1 MSTASKPKDRQIR
14 TFMKHIIT
22 TAITGVSLMTLAVN
36 PSNSFNVAT
45 IDEVAIETIV
55 ESVANLADRGN
66 FESLEKLY
74 AEEVEV
80 DYTSAFGGEV
90 ELKSPQGLMTQW
102 ASSLPGFDRTRH
114 EISNIEISLKG
125 NKAIATADVT
135 ANHYLDEMFWQIAG
149 SYEYGLV
156 KEDGQWMID
165 KMTFIAESEQG
176 SRDII
181 NKAVEQ
187 AAIAPASY
195 IQRQQTKQT
204 VIDFLT
210 ALENKD
216 MDKFAE
222 LWAEDAV
229 QDMPFSPE
237 EFPKRVAGLANL
249 IQHYS
254 AWPEISGQAN
264 FTNNLVFYPMQDSTM
279 VFAEW
284 HGDVEIIPTGRQ
296 YKQQYSGLFHVV
308 DGKIELF
315 REYYDPIV
323 FKDAFGLDADKTNDG
338 QSSN

>member
-1 MSTASKPKDRQIR
+1 
-14 TFMKHIIT
+14 
-22 TAITGVSLMTLAVN
+22 MTLAVK
-36 PSNSFNVAT
+36 PSNSLNVT
-45 IDEVAIETIV
+45 TSDEAAIHTIV
-55 ESVANLADRGN
+55 ESVATLADKSN

-102 ASSLPGFDRTRH
+102 ASTLPGFDRTRH
-114 EISNIEISLKG
+114 QISNIETEVKG
-125 NKAIATADVT
+125 NKATATADVT

-149 SYEYGLV
+149 SYEYGLI
-156 KEDGQWMID
+156 KEDGQWKID

-181 NKAVEQ
+181 NEAIEQ
-187 AAIAPASY
+187 ANINPSLY
-195 IQRQQTKQT
+195 IQRQQTKQA

-210 ALENKD
+210 SLEEKD
-216 MDKFAE
+216 MDKFASV
-222 LWAEDAV
+222 WAEDAV

-237 EFPKRVAGLANL
+237 GFPKRVEGKANL
-249 IQHYS
+249 IQHYA
-254 AWPEISGQAN
+254 AWPETSGQAN
-264 FTNNLVFYPMQDSTM
+264 FTDRLVFYPMQDSTM

-284 HGDVEIIPTGRQ
+284 RGDVEIIPTGRQ
-296 YKQQYSGLFHVV
+296 YKQRYGGLFYVV

-323 FKDAFGLDADKTNDG
+323 FQAAFGLE
-338 QSSN
+338 

>member
-1 MSTASKPKDRQIR
+1 
-14 TFMKHIIT
+14 
-22 TAITGVSLMTLAVN
+22 MTLAAN
-36 PSNSFNVAT
+36 PSNSSNVLT
-45 IDEVAIETIV
+45 PDEAAIETIV
-55 ESVANLADRGN
+55 ESVASFADRSD

-114 EISNIEISLKG
+114 KISNIETEVEG
-125 NKAIATADVT
+125 NKATATADVT

-156 KEDGQWMID
+156 KEDGQWTID

-187 AAIAPASY
+187 AAIAPSSY

-204 VIDFLT
+204 VTDFLT
-210 ALENKD
+210 ALEDKD
-216 MDKFAE
+216 MDRFAQ

-229 QDMPFSPE
+229 QDMPFSPQG
-237 EFPKRVAGLANL
+237 FPKRVEGKNALL
-249 IQHYS
+249 EHYA
-254 AWPEISGQAN
+254 AWPEISGRAN
-264 FTNNLVFYPMQDSTM
+264 FTDNLVFYPMQDATM

-284 HGDVEIIPTGRQ
+284 RGDVEIIPTGRQ
-296 YKQQYSGLFHVV
+296 YKQRYGGLFQVV

-323 FKDAFGLDADKTNDG
+323 FRDAFGLEEDKT
-338 QSSN
+338 SNGSQRSN

>member
-1 MSTASKPKDRQIR
+1 
-14 TFMKHIIT
+14 
-22 TAITGVSLMTLAVN
+22 MTLAVD
-36 PSNSFNVAT
+36 PSNSYKVST
-45 IDEVAIETIV
+45 TDEAAIETIV

-74 AEEVEV
+74 AAEVEV

-90 ELKSPQGLMTQW
+90 ELKSPTGLMTQW

-114 EISNIEISLKG
+114 EISNIETEVKG
-125 NKAIATADVT
+125 NKATATADVT
-135 ANHYLDEMFWQIAG
+135 ANHYLDNMFWQIAG

-156 KEDGQWMID
+156 KEDGQWIID
-165 KMTFIAESEQG
+165 KMTFIAKSEIG

-187 AAIAPASY
+187 AAIAPSSY
-195 IQRQQTKQT
+195 IQRQQTKQA

-210 ALENKD
+210 ALEDKD

-229 QDMPFSPE
+229 QDMPFSPQG
-237 EFPKRVAGLANL
+237 FPKRLAGKANL
-249 IQHYS
+249 IQHYAS
-254 AWPEISGQAN
+254 WPEISGRAN
-264 FTNNLVFYPMQDSTM
+264 FTDRLIFHPMQDATM

-284 HGDVEIIPTGRQ
+284 RGDVEIIPTERQ
-296 YKQQYSGLFHVV
+296 YKQQYGGLFHVV

-323 FKDAFGLDADKTNDG
+323 FQNAFGLNVDEA
-338 QSSN
+338 SNGDRGSN

>member
-1 MSTASKPKDRQIR
+1 MKP
-14 TFMKHIIT
+14 IIL

-36 PSNSFNVAT
+36 PSNSFKVST
-45 IDEVAIETIV
+45 SDESAIETIV

-66 FESLEKLY
+66 FASLEQLY

-90 ELKSPQGLMTQW
+90 ELKSPQALMTQW

-114 EISNIEISLKG
+114 QISDIETDIKG
-125 NKAIATADVT
+125 NKATATANVT
-135 ANHYLDEMFWQIAG
+135 ANHYLDDLFWQIAG
-149 SYEYGLV
+149 SYEYGLI
-156 KEDGQWMID
+156 KEDGQWTID

-187 AAIAPASY
+187 ATTNPSTY
-195 IQRQQTKQT
+195 IQHLQTKQA

-210 ALENKD
+210 SLEDKD
-216 MDKFAE
+216 MDKFASV
-222 LWAEDAV
+222 WAEDAV
-229 QDMPFSPE
+229 QDMPYSPE
-237 EFPKRVAGLANL
+237 GFPKRVEGKANL
-249 IQHYS
+249 LEHYAPWS
-254 AWPEISGQAN
+254 EISGKAN
-264 FTNNLVFYPMQDSTM
+264 FTNELVFYPMKDSTI

-284 HGDVEIIPTGRQ
+284 KGNVEIIPTQRN
-296 YKQQYSGLFHVV
+296 YQQRYGGLFHVV

-323 FKDAFGLDADKTNDG
+323 FKYAFGLDE
-338 QSSN
+338 S

>member
-1 MSTASKPKDRQIR
+1 
-14 TFMKHIIT
+14 
-22 TAITGVSLMTLAVN
+22 MTLAAN
-36 PSNSFNVAT
+36 PSNSSNVLT
-45 IDEVAIETIV
+45 PDEAAIETIV
-55 ESVANLADRGN
+55 ESVASFADRSD

-114 EISNIEISLKG
+114 EISNIETEVEG
-125 NKAIATADVT
+125 NKATATADVT

-156 KEDGQWMID
+156 KEDGQWTID
-165 KMTFIAESEQG
+165 KITFIAESEKG

-187 AAIAPASY
+187 AAIAPSSY

-210 ALENKD
+210 ALEDKD

-237 EFPKRVAGLANL
+237 GFPKRVEGKNAL
-249 IQHYS
+249 IQHYA
-254 AWPEISGQAN
+254 AWPEISGRAN
-264 FTNNLVFYPMQDSTM
+264 FTDNLVFYPMQDATM

-284 HGDVEIIPTGRQ
+284 RGDVEIIPTGRQ
-296 YKQQYSGLFHVV
+296 YKQRYGGLFQVV
-308 DGKIELF
+308 DGKIEQF

-323 FKDAFGLDADKTNDG
+323 FKDAFGLDADKT
-338 QSSN
+338 SNGSQRSN